1 VSPQEEPPG
10 AASQATRIRWLIRAG
25 VAVIALYLIADGLIG
40 IWPDAGSTT
49 RLVIVVAVVVGLVA
63 MAVGVLKLIRSE
75 RSG

>member
-10 AASQATRIRWLIRAG
+10 AASQATRLRWLIRAG